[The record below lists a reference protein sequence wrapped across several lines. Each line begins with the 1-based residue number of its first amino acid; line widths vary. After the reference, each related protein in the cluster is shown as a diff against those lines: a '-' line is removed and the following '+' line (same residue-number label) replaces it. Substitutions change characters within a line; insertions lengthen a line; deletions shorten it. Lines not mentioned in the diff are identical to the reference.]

1 VPPRA
6 ILDFPPFAGFTPATF
21 DWFAQLAGDNSR
33 AFFARTRDVW
43 AAHVRDPL
51 TGLLG
56 ELAAHDGGSV
66 RLFRQ
71 HRDARFARTADP
83 ARPIKETTYGVITAR
98 PGTEAGLYVEL
109 SARGLFAGT
118 GAYQLAADQ
127 LSRYRTAVL
136 ADATGAP
143 LAAEVA
149 RLERAGYVVLGA
161 ALQGVPRG
169 VPREHAR
176 AGLLRRKELPVGRW
190 LAPDL
195 AATDARRV
203 RDHVRRTWEGARAL
217 NAWFDDHVG
226 ASAIP
231 PEIRWGGGRA
241 ARSRPTGRA
250 AGRSAGGA
258 AADPSARAVPR
269 VRPAGTRTARG
280 GRG

>member
-127 LSRYRTAVL
+127 LHRGDRRARHADSSSWRPIRSRRSRIL
-136 ADATGAP
+136 RSNLRSAP
-143 LAAEVA
+143 
-149 RLERAGYVVLGA
+149 GD
-161 ALQGVPRG
+161 
-169 VPREHAR
+169 
-176 AGLLRRKELPVGRW
+176 GLLALV
-190 LAPDL
+190 
-195 AATDARRV
+195 RV
-203 RDHVRRTWEGARAL
+203 T
-217 NAWFDDHVG
+217 
-226 ASAIP
+226 
-231 PEIRWGGGRA
+231 
-241 ARSRPTGRA
+241 
-250 AGRSAGGA
+250 
-258 AADPSARAVPR
+258 
-269 VRPAGTRTARG
+269 
-280 GRG
+280 